1 MNEKNVNYVLF
12 YAKSVKTSINTEEII
27 DFSAIKI
34 KNNEVINFFQIF
46 IKSENKYNAEN
57 FLKSGV
63 EEKIL
68 LEFGYEKSKALEKIN
83 DFISSDDVLI
93 NFGFSKNNLNLLK
106 KEMKKSINTFFLEKN
121 LIININKILKN
132 LLNEN
137 TITLNNLSLKF
148 HQKNKFTKNIF
159 SNIILLSK
167 IWISFLYL
175 MKKSN
180 INLLEEQNWE
190 IKNSEIN
197 LFLTKLQ
204 IENFVKNFD
213 KNIKSL
219 GFKNNLMKYRI
230 SLRWKMENK
239 IDLTLKKNQKN
250 IVSNILESQEFSI
263 DDLIEKKKIEDSVE
277 FAIEN
282 LQKQEK
288 LKNIKKNQPKTKKT
302 DIFKWS
308 KIRKQKFKKT
318 K

>member
-27 DFSAIKI
+27 DFGAIKI

-167 IWISFLYL
+167 I
-175 MKKSN
+175 
-180 INLLEEQNWE
+180 
-190 IKNSEIN
+190 
-197 LFLTKLQ
+197 
-204 IENFVKNFD
+204 
-213 KNIKSL
+213 
-219 GFKNNLMKYRI
+219 
-230 SLRWKMENK
+230 
-239 IDLTLKKNQKN
+239 
-250 IVSNILESQEFSI
+250 
-263 DDLIEKKKIEDSVE
+263 
-277 FAIEN
+277 
-282 LQKQEK
+282 
-288 LKNIKKNQPKTKKT
+288 
-302 DIFKWS
+302 
-308 KIRKQKFKKT
+308 
-318 K
+318 